1 MPAFSIRR
9 LLWGGPVATFLA
21 ILAICLYYGVTKALG
36 EQYLIPLDGGSSNL
50 SPMPVLMPVIT
61 TLIPGLLASIFFG
74 LLIRFSRKPATI
86 FLSVSLAALL
96 LSFGGPYYL
105 PEVSLQ
111 TKILLAVMHILAAAV
126 ITGGILLICHKNAK
140 RTTA

>member
-9 LLWGGPVATFLA
+9 LLWGGPVATLLA
-21 ILAICLYYGVTKALG
+21 ILATWLYYGVTKALG
-36 EQYLIPLDGGSSNL
+36 EQYLLPLDGGSSHL
-50 SPMPVLMPVIT
+50 SPMPVIMPVIT
-61 TLIPGLLASIFFG
+61 TLIPGMVASIFFG

-105 PEVSLQ
+105 PEVSLE
-111 TKILLAVMHILAAAV
+111 TKILLGLMHILAAAI
-126 ITGGILLICHKNAK
+126 ITGGILLICHKDAK
-140 RTTA
+140 VP